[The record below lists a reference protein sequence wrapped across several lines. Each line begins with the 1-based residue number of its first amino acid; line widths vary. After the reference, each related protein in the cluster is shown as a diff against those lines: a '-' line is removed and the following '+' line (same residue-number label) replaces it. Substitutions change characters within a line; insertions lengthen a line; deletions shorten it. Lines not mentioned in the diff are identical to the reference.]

1 MLNKISE
8 QIICRANQ
16 LLKEKQQIIIAID
29 GRCGSGKSTLAA
41 LLKEKT
47 GCNVIHAD
55 DFFLRPEQRTE
66 ERLSEIGGNID
77 YERLS
82 EVLET
87 LKKTGVVSYKPY
99 NCSKKALDEPITTG
113 KKPIAI
119 IEGSYSCHP
128 ELWKFC
134 DLHIFLTAPSDVQLQ
149 RLKSRNP
156 SLTERFKNEWIPME
170 ERYFEAMGIAEKCE
184 MIFET

>member
-1 MLNKISE
+1 MLNEIAAKIIYRINQE
-8 QIICRANQ
+8 LKKQERIIV
-16 LLKEKQQIIIAID
+16 AID

-55 DFFLRPEQRTE
+55 DFFLRPEQRTK

-113 KKPIAI
+113 ENQITI

-128 ELWKFC
+128 VLWDFC
-134 DLHIFLTAPSDVQLQ
+134 DIHIFLTVNKEIQLE
-149 RLKSRNP
+149 RLRKRNP
-156 SLTERFKNEWIPME
+156 ALIGRFSDEWIPME
-170 ERYFEAMGIAEKCE
+170 ERYFEETRVAEKCE